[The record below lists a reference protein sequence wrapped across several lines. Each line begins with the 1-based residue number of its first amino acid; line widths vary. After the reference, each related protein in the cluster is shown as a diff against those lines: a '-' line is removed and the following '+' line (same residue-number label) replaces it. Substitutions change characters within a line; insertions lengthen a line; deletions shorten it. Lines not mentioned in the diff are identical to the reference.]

1 MGQLHHRA
9 CLNQL
14 MSLST
19 QAEGLEHR
27 ALAAEVDRVLACN
40 GRRACLAHLTCACI
54 AADLAANLAQ
64 RYR

>member
-1 MGQLHHRA
+1 
-9 CLNQL
+9 

-19 QAEGLEHR
+19 QADGLEHR

-54 AADLAANLAQ
+54 AADLAADLAQ